1 MSERSAVEIQAD
13 RRRVLESVEDAVA
26 VSQQL
31 PEPHRSL
38 ALPAIIS
45 AVITAKSLGGL
56 LKRLFGVSNR
66 DLPYTLTTDTYPI
79 AATAAAAGAQSSS
92 NLTITQDSDF
102 YAKRWSIVCGDDGT
116 GDNRGYLQIIRLNNG
131 LRLFSPTN
139 GVHILPYR
147 GTGLSTAPPFVLPQ
161 PLFFPRN
168 TSAQIIITAI
178 TANAVGPVYFQ
189 LDGLKAVDVSSL
201 NITNRRY
208 GGETA

>member
-66 DLPYTLTTDTYPI
+66 DLPYTVATDTYPI

-102 YAKRWSIVCGDDGT
+102 YAKRWSLVMDDDGA
-116 GDNRGYLQIIRLNNG
+116 GSKKALIQIIRLNTG

-139 GVHILPYR
+139 GVHVIPYL
-147 GTGLSTAPPFVLPQ
+147 GTGLSPNPPFVLPQ

-168 TSAQIIITAI
+168 TSAQVIITAI
-178 TANAVGPVYFQ
+178 AATAVGPAYFQ
-189 LDGLKAVDVSSL
+189 VDGLKAVDVSSM